1 MSQHGRNRPWRLS
14 VKGYRFGV
22 LGREERWEVGR
33 SVFNSLKSRCKKKKK
48 KMVESWKKKSEKNT
62 KNPFFDCRWLDQ

>member
-48 KMVESWKKKSEKNT
+48 KWLSLGKKNLKKNT